1 MNRVTAR
8 IVAALAVAAGPA
20 CTTVAAPVWMAQP
33 LGSRQCE
40 DGGRTPQAMA
50 QALRD
55 AGIGVLALAC
65 GHDGRM
71 RAAVCGGPDGR
82 LALVEIAGD
91 QRERAQ
97 ALGWVPLTGLPDAQ
111 RQPCP

>member
-1 MNRVTAR
+1 MKAWTR
-8 IVAALAVAAGPA
+8 IMAGLWVAAGSA
-20 CTTVAAPVWMAQP
+20 CTTVAAPVWIAQS

-55 AGIGVLALAC
+55 AGIGVLAVAC

-71 RAAVCGGPDGR
+71 RPAVCGGPDGR
-82 LALVEIAGD
+82 LALVEIAGE

-97 ALGWVPLTGLPDAQ
+97 ALGWVPLAGLPEAQ
-111 RQPCP
+111 RQPCR